1 MNKAEIDAVHARW
14 LEAFNG
20 GDAAGV
26 AACYTEDARF
36 MPPNL
41 ETITGRAGIEAFVK
55 EFIAANAHLDFEQ
68 VALHDTGDLGVFVGR
83 YELDVR
89 PDGADPQHDSGKF
102 IEVWT
107 RQPDGSWLMVDDIFN
122 SRLPLPS

>member
-1 MNKAEIDAVHARW
+1 MNKAEIDAVHAQW

-26 AACYTEDARF
+26 AACYTQDARF
-36 MPPNL
+36 MPPNA

-55 EFIAANAHLDFEQ
+55 DFVAANAHLDFEV
-68 VALHDTGDLGVFVGR
+68 VAFHDAGDLGVCVGR

-89 PDGADPQHDSGKF
+89 PEGAGPSTTAASSSRSGPGNQ
-102 IEVWT
+102 T
-107 RQPDGSWLMVDDIFN
+107 AG
-122 SRLPLPS
+122 